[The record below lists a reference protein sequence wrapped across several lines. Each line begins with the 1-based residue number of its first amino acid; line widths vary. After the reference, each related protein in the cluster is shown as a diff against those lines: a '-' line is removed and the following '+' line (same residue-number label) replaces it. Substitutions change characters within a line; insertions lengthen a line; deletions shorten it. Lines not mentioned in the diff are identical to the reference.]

1 MTLIYWLVIQQTVA
15 RPSNTEERRR
25 EIVDAMLRVMARQ
38 GYAKASVA
46 AVAREAG
53 ITPGLIHYHFRDKQE
68 ILLAL
73 IDRLAE
79 AVRARFEATRART
92 PLGRVHAWID
102 AHLARGEGADPD
114 AVACWVALGNEAL
127 AEAAVRAAYVR
138 VIESDRALL
147 EGLVRDALAHDGAR
161 TADARRIAAGLLAAV
176 EGAFRLAILAPEAIP
191 EGSAASTVR
200 QMADGLLAAARG
212 KR

>member
-1 MTLIYWLVIQQTVA
+1 MA
-15 RPSNTEERRR
+15 RPSNTEERRA
-25 EIVDAMLRVMARQ
+25 EIVEAMLRVMARQ

-53 ITPGLIHYHFRDKQE
+53 LAPGLLHYHFRTKQE

-73 IDRLAE
+73 IDRLAGG
-79 AVRARFEATRART
+79 VRARFEASRARS
-92 PLGRVHAWID
+92 PRGRVHAWID
-102 AHLARGEGADPD
+102 AHLAMGRGAEPE
-114 AVACWVALGNEAL
+114 AVACWVALGNEAIS
-127 AEAAVRAAYVR
+127 EPEVRAAYVR

-147 EGLVRDALAHDGAR
+147 ESLVRDALQAEGAR

-191 EGSAASTVR
+191 GGSAASTVR
-200 QMADGLLAAARG
+200 QMADGLLAAAKGVSR
-212 KR
+212 